1 MFITPYRITSQ
12 QLMHQSITY
21 AWTGEL
27 LPLWFPKIPRFSRK
41 LPEKQISRANF
52 ADLVK
57 NPRRGNTELESNKY
71 ASLNNK

>member
-1 MFITPYRITSQ
+1 
-12 QLMHQSITY
+12 
-21 AWTGEL
+21 
-27 LPLWFPKIPRFSRK
+27 LPLGFPKIPRFSRK